1 MSNQFNTE
9 QLKAI
14 KHKDGPMLVIAGP
27 GSGKTTV
34 AIHRIY
40 NLISCCGVH
49 PENIL
54 AISFTNAAA
63 DEMRDRFLR
72 LSKGRGSEVT
82 FGTFHSVFYMLL
94 RRYLKG
100 SELELISHGESLNLL
115 KQTVQNLY
123 PDLMASNDYLELM
136 LTEISRYK
144 NGMSNVSRRVKE
156 LIPVYDKAMHGKGR
170 IDFDDML
177 VIIYKLLKNDKNILN
192 EIRDA
197 YRYIMVDEFQD
208 INRIQFAIVRLMS
221 DPRSNLFAVGDDD
234 QSIYGFRGSD
244 PGIMLSFGKYYRHT
258 HMVSLTVNYRSQ
270 RDIAEPSFRL
280 IGYNKKRYKKELKSV
295 RPSAGRIDLREFDDR
310 EKEAECLKSMLECLP
325 EDKSAAVLYRT
336 HRAGSRAVY
345 GIKRAGLD
353 KRKNIAMMTFHGS
366 KGLEFDEVFIIEANE
381 GITPMGA
388 SDNDRDALEEERRM
402 FYVAVTR
409 SKNMLHIFYTKGN
422 YNNKNKRSRFI
433 KELGL

>member
-63 DEMRDRFLR
+63 DEMRDRFLK
-72 LSKGRGSEVT
+72 LSGGKDSEVT
-82 FGTFHSVFYMLL
+82 FGTFHSVFYTLL
-94 RRYLKG
+94 KRYLKET
-100 SELELISHGESLNLL
+100 ELELIPHGESLNLL
-115 KQTVQNLY
+115 KHAAESLY
-123 PDLMASNDYLELM
+123 PDLKASNDYLELM

-144 NGMSNVSRRVKE
+144 NGVSNVSGRVKE
-156 LIPVYDKAMHGKGR
+156 LIPVYDRAMHGRGM

-177 VIIYKLLKNDKNILN
+177 VIFYKLLKNDKNVLK

-208 INRIQFAIVRLMS
+208 INRIQFAIVRLMAE
-221 DPRSNLFAVGDDD
+221 PLNNLFVVGDDD

-244 PGIMLSFGKYYRHT
+244 PEIMLSFGKYYVNT
-258 HMVSLTVNYRSQ
+258 CMVSLTVNYRSQ

-295 RPSAGRIDLREFDDR
+295 RPSAGGIDLREFDDK
-310 EKEAECLKSMLECLP
+310 EKEAECLKSMLDRLH

-345 GIKRAGLD
+345 EIVRAGLD
-353 KRKNIAMMTFHGS
+353 KQKNIAMMTFHGS

-381 GITPMGA
+381 GITPMGT
-388 SDNDRDALEEERRM
+388 SDNDIDTLEEERRM

-409 SKNMLHIFYTKGN
+409 SKNLLHIFYTKGN